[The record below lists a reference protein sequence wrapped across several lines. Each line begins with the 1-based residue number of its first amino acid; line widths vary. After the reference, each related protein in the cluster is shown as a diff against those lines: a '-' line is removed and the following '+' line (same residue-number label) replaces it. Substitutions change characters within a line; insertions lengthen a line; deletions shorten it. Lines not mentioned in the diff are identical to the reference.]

1 MLSNLDL
8 IQTFVQQSCLG
19 EEVLLSN
26 SELKAERVCNT
37 NQLIAKKGGVILT
50 TRTITPP
57 IEFSAQ
63 LNSPYWQLVAQA
75 LVSNGFLIS
84 GELNQ
89 NNFYSFHHYKIPK
102 GYETH
107 CTEAKMLW
115 RAWWR
120 HRQQILRSAIPMELF
135 IRVRNNWYPVRDL
148 SICENILLIKTFG
161 HESHLDIQDLVIW
174 LSKYKSVPQVA

>member
-8 IQTFVQQSCLG
+8 IQTFVQQSRLG

-37 NQLIAKKGGVILT
+37 NQLIAKKGGLILT
-50 TRTITPP
+50 TRTVQPP
-57 IEFSAQ
+57 VEFSAK
-63 LNSPYWQLVAQA
+63 LNSPYWPLVAQA
-75 LVSNGFLIS
+75 LVSDGFLIS

-89 NNFYSFHHYKIPK
+89 NNCYSFQHYKIPK

-107 CTEAKMLW
+107 CTEAKILW

-120 HRQQILRSAIPMELF
+120 HRQQIVRSAMPMELF
-135 IRVRNNWYPVRDL
+135 IRVRSTWYPVRDL
-148 SICENILLIKTFG
+148 SICENILMIKTFG

-174 LSKYKSVPQVA
+174 LSKSKSEPQAA